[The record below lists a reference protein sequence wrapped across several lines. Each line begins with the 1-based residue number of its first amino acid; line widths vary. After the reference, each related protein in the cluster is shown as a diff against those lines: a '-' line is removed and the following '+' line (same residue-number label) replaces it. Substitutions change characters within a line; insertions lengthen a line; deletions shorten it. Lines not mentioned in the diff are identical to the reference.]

1 MIENVNGGHPGNRMT
16 AKHLQQL
23 LQDLED
29 TRELVFGRD
38 VREDDGLHMAW
49 RLARDEASRAWQAWC
64 ASRTAEAYSVYV
76 AAEDRADAAVAAL
89 AASC

>member
-1 MIENVNGGHPGNRMT
+1 MT

-38 VREDDGLHMAW
+38 TRDDDGLHLAW
-49 RLARDEASRAWQAWC
+49 RIAHDEAGRALHAWC
-64 ASRTAEAYSVYV
+64 ARRGREAYAVYL
-76 AAEDRADAAVAAL
+76 AAEDRADAALAAL
-89 AASC
+89 ASSR